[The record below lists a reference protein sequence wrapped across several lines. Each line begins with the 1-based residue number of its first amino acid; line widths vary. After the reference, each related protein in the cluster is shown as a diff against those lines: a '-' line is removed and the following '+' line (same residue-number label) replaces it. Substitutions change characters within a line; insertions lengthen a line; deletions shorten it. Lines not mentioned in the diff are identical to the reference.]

1 MKRAIYDLERRG
13 YKFRFFKNN
22 DKGEMIAAY
31 IENEIG
37 GFAIHL
43 CVKY

>member
-1 MKRAIYDLERRG
+1 MKVIFNADVKG
-13 YKFRFFKNN
+13 KAK
-22 DKGEMIAAY
+22 KGEMIAAY